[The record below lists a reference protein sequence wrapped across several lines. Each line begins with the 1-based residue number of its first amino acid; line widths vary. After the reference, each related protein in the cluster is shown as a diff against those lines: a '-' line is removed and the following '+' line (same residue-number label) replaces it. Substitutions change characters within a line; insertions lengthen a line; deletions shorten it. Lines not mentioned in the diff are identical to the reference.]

1 MKGFKKIKKVLI
13 TGSTGF
19 LGSELVKLLQKK
31 YIVYGNSRTAVK
43 KNNFKADLV
52 NINDVEKIKENLISD
67 PETLNFRTWVPQ
79 ASHERKNEKK

>member
-1 MKGFKKIKKVLI
+1 MKGFKNIKKVLI

-43 KNNFKADLV
+43 KIILK
-52 NINDVEKIKENLISD
+52 LI
-67 PETLNFRTWVPQ
+67 
-79 ASHERKNEKK
+79 